1 MRTKIG
7 ILLIKFRK
15 NLLIANLKL
24 SDFFNLKSASLYA
37 TQPVQYVLGK
47 NKEGKIVR
55 NLIELAIGFAAFK
68 HTGQVRKGT
77 SIPYISH
84 PFAVGMMLQ
93 QAGESE
99 EVIAAGILHD
109 TLEDTAT
116 TEEEIRTV
124 FGEQVLLLVK
134 AASEPDKSRPWED
147 RKRHTVSK
155 LAARSR
161 EELAI
166 IVADKLHNLRS
177 IRLDLEE
184 TGEEVWNRFNRG
196 KEQQEWYYRG
206 IVNALI
212 SRHRELAMAEELKEE
227 VARVFGNQ

>member
-1 MRTKIG
+1 M
-7 ILLIKFRK
+7 
-15 NLLIANLKL
+15 
-24 SDFFNLKSASLYA
+24 
-37 TQPVQYVLGK
+37 
-47 NKEGKIVR
+47 R

-147 RKRHTVSK
+147 RKRHTVSSWLPARGKSLPLSLRTNCTICVPSAWISRK
-155 LAARSR
+155 LERKCGTALTGARNNKNG
-161 EELAI
+161 I
-166 IVADKLHNLRS
+166 
-177 IRLDLEE
+177 
-184 TGEEVWNRFNRG
+184 TGE
-196 KEQQEWYYRG
+196 
-206 IVNALI
+206 L
-212 SRHRELAMAEELKEE
+212 
-227 VARVFGNQ
+227 

>member
-1 MRTKIG
+1 M
-7 ILLIKFRK
+7 
-15 NLLIANLKL
+15 
-24 SDFFNLKSASLYA
+24 
-37 TQPVQYVLGK
+37 
-47 NKEGKIVR
+47 R

-68 HTGQVRKGT
+68 HAGQVRKGT

-93 QAGESE
+93 QADESE
-99 EVIAAGILHD
+99 EVVAAGILHD
-109 TLEDTAT
+109 TLEDTAA

-147 RKRHTVSK
+147 RKHHTVSK

-212 SRHRELAMAEELKEE
+212 SRHGELAMAEELKEE

>member
-1 MRTKIG
+1 M
-7 ILLIKFRK
+7 
-15 NLLIANLKL
+15 
-24 SDFFNLKSASLYA
+24 
-37 TQPVQYVLGK
+37 
-47 NKEGKIVR
+47 R
-55 NLIELAIGFAAFK
+55 NLIDHAIGFAAFK
-68 HTGQVRKGT
+68 HAGQVRKGT

-99 EVIAAGILHD
+99 EVVAAGILHD
-109 TLEDTAT
+109 TLEDTAA

-155 LAARSR
+155 LAGSSR

-212 SRHRELAMAEELKEE
+212 SRHGELAMAEELKEE

>member
-1 MRTKIG
+1 MK
-7 ILLIKFRK
+7 
-15 NLLIANLKL
+15 
-24 SDFFNLKSASLYA
+24 
-37 TQPVQYVLGK
+37 
-47 NKEGKIVR
+47 
-55 NLIELAIGFAAFK
+55 NLIEQAIGFAALK
-68 HTGQVRKGT
+68 HAGQVRKGT
-77 SIPYISH
+77 AIPYISH

-99 EVIAAGILHD
+99 IVVAAGILHD
-109 TLEDTAT
+109 TLEDTAA
-116 TEEEIRTV
+116 TEEEIRAV
-124 FGEQVLLLVK
+124 FGEQVLLLIK

-161 EELAI
+161 DELAI

-177 IRLDLEE
+177 IQLDLEE
-184 TGEEVWNRFNRG
+184 IGEAVWSRFNRG

-206 IVNALI
+206 IVNALVG
-212 SRHRELAMAEELKEE
+212 RQKELAMTEELKEE

>member
-1 MRTKIG
+1 MRTEIG

-15 NLLIANLKL
+15 NLLMADLKIL
-24 SDFFNLKSASLYA
+24 DFFNLKFASLYT
-37 TQPVQYVLGK
+37 TQPVQNVLGK

-55 NLIELAIGFAAFK
+55 NLIEHAIGFAALK

-99 EVIAAGILHD
+99 KVVAAGILHD
-109 TLEDTAT
+109 TLEDTAA
-116 TEEEIRTV
+116 TEEEIRAV

-155 LAARSR
+155 LVARSR

-177 IRLDLEE
+177 IRLDLEK

-206 IVNALI
+206 IVNTLV
-212 SRHRELAMAEELKEE
+212 SRHEELAMAEELKEE